1 MCFFHLSLYLCLCGL
16 QLVVNQLDLPQ
27 HGRLGLLQGREL
39 PFGLVP
45 LLLQTLQLLTGGL
58 VLLVTDGARHSQ
70 NNSVLLWLH
79 TVFICLSPSYTVFI
93 STTHHPW
100 FLLVKQLD
108 HIQMPLLFVVTVH
121 IMFVPLIPLLGLLQ
135 EAGLLLNNVLKRNK
149 PQTELKK
156 LQEPEVSNAVN

>member
-1 MCFFHLSLYLCLCGL
+1 M
-16 QLVVNQLDLPQ
+16 
-27 HGRLGLLQGREL
+27 
-39 PFGLVP
+39 
-45 LLLQTLQLLTGGL
+45 
-58 VLLVTDGARHSQ
+58 
-70 NNSVLLWLH
+70 
-79 TVFICLSPSYTVFI
+79 FICLSPSYTVFI

-149 PQTELKK
+149 PQTDLKK